1 MDRLLYLSLA
11 TTVILP
17 AGGIVTAVSKSGLI
31 SFFSFSGTWIK
42 APIITVTTAAIAMIT
57 AMIEAVIIA
66 YASATVITAIITTI
80 ITAIISTTTPV
91 TTETSTYI
99 THDLFPLL
107 YMINYSLLYA
117 KRGQR

>member
-1 MDRLLYLSLA
+1 MDRPFLYLSLA

-17 AGGIVTAVSKSGLI
+17 AKNIITAVSKSGLI
-31 SFFSFSGTWIK
+31 SFFSFSCTWIK
-42 APIITVTTAAIAMIT
+42 TAIIIVIAAAAIPIIIAIIIT
-57 AMIEAVIIA
+57 GIAA
-66 YASATVITAIITTI
+66 YASAAIIAAI

>member
-1 MDRLLYLSLA
+1 MGRPFCIYPLA
-11 TTVILP
+11 ATVILP
-17 AGGIVTAVSKSGLI
+17 AGSIITAVSKSGLI
-31 SFFSFSGTWIK
+31 SFFSFSG
-42 APIITVTTAAIAMIT
+42 AR
-57 AMIEAVIIA
+57 IE
-66 YASATVITAIITTI
+66 TAIIIATVAIAFIFTGIVAYTSAAI